1 MCASFQEVQKRLK
14 VLIDEIGAKEG
25 GKAFFDPVSIPKY
38 TGESLTAVQVGF
50 KKIQHGV
57 DPDAKISP
65 NSLNLMRGGFRAW
78 SHIMTPT
85 LNPQAQIP
93 SMSF

>member
-1 MCASFQEVQKRLK
+1 MKA
-14 VLIDEIGAKEG
+14 LIDEIGAKEG

-50 KKIQHGV
+50 KRKQHVV

-65 NSLNLMRGGFRAW
+65 H
-78 SHIMTPT
+78 SHARWFQGVVAYHDA
-85 LNPQAQIP
+85 NPKPSSSNPLHVLLKLAQDGYP
-93 SMSF
+93 S